1 MDVILLEKVGNLG
14 NIGDKVSVK
23 AGFGRNYLIPNGK
36 AVFAT
41 SKNLV
46 DFEDRR
52 SELEAAALASLEEA
66 NSRASSIEAIASI
79 TIAVNAS
86 DEGKLFGSVGTK
98 DIADAIINAG
108 VQVEKSEIKLPD
120 GSIREVGEFD
130 ISIQVHAD
138 VTQVV
143 KLLIVAE

>member
-14 NIGDKVSVK
+14 NIGDKVSVR

-46 DFEDRR
+46 DFEARR
-52 SELEAAALASLEEA
+52 SELEAAALSNLEEA
-66 NSRASSIEAIASI
+66 NLRATAIEAIGPI
-79 TIAVNAS
+79 TIPVNAG

-108 VQVEKSEIKLPD
+108 VQVEKSEVKLPD
-120 GSIREVGEFD
+120 GSIREVGEYD

-138 VTQVV
+138 VTQVI

>member
-23 AGFGRNYLIPNGK
+23 AGFGRNYLIPNEK

-46 DFEDRR
+46 DFEERR
-52 SELEAAALASLEEA
+52 SELEAAALAGLEEA

-79 TIAVNAS
+79 TIDVKAS

-130 ISIQVHAD
+130 ILIQLHAD
-138 VTQVV
+138 VTQEV

>member
-23 AGFGRNYLIPNGK
+23 AGFGRNYLIPNEK

-52 SELEAAALASLEEA
+52 SELEAAALAGLEEA

-79 TIAVNAS
+79 TIDVKAS

-130 ISIQVHAD
+130 ILIQLHAD

>member
-23 AGFGRNYLIPNGK
+23 AGFGRNYLIPNEK

-46 DFEDRR
+46 DFEERR
-52 SELEAAALASLEEA
+52 SELEAAALAGLEEA

-79 TIAVNAS
+79 TIDVKAS

-130 ISIQVHAD
+130 IFIQLHAD

>member
-46 DFEDRR
+46 DVEDRR